1 MPQLSPILDLS
12 NRREQFRA
20 FLVNRVGNE
29 ADADDILQ
37 NGLLKAMHASETL
50 HDQEKLVAWFYRLL
64 RNSII
69 DHVRAKNASSL
80 RDEAWQQQL
89 DLTGNEPASAV
100 VCLCYKGLLPKLSE
114 RESTLLQRVELDDEP
129 VTKVA
134 VDMGISANAASISLH
149 RARRKLRTHLIEFCG
164 SCSATGCRDCQ
175 CQP

>member
-1 MPQLSPILDLS
+1 MQKLPPILDLS
-12 NRREQFRA
+12 ARREQFRA

-69 DHVRAKNASSL
+69 DHVRARNASSL

-114 RESTLLQRVELDDEP
+114 RESALLQRVELNDES
-129 VTKVA
+129 VA
-134 VDMGISANAASISLH
+134 TVAADMGVSANAASIALH
-149 RARRKLRTHLIEFCG
+149 RARTKLRAHLVEFCG
-164 SCSATGCRDCQ
+164 SCSSSGCRDCQ